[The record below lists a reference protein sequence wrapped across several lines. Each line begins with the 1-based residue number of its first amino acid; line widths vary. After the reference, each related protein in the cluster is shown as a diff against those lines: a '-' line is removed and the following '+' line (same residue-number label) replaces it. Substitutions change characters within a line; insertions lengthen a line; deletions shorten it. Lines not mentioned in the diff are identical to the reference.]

1 MEDRTGQNSMDLI
14 PWGKRTVLGVE
25 VEEGD
30 TGGVRLVSAGVG
42 WLLVSLV
49 GRGDTRGWEL

>member
-1 MEDRTGQNSMDLI
+1 MGR
-14 PWGKRTVLGVE
+14 VLGVE

-30 TGGVRLVSAGVG
+30 PGGVRLVSGGVG

-49 GRGDTRGWEL
+49 GRGDTMGWEL